1 VGGDSEV
8 GFDARVLAA
17 TNRDL
22 ESAIEEGRFR
32 QDLYYRLNVIEIPL
46 PPLRTRGNDVLLLT
60 QHAIERC
67 SRTLGKN
74 VTGISAEAASRL
86 LRYDWP
92 GNVRELFNCIE
103 RGVTLARGPKLE
115 LDDLPERIVE
125 HDRKTATAR
134 PLGEELLPLA
144 QVERRYIEH
153 VLRAFDGN
161 RTEAARVLGLDRK
174 TLYRKLGR
182 RQRNGD

>member
-1 VGGDSEV
+1 
-8 GFDARVLAA
+8 
-17 TNRDL
+17 
-22 ESAIEEGRFR
+22 
-32 QDLYYRLNVIEIPL
+32 
-46 PPLRTRGNDVLLLT
+46 
-60 QHAIERC
+60 
-67 SRTLGKN
+67 
-74 VTGISAEAASRL
+74 
-86 LRYDWP
+86 
-92 GNVRELFNCIE
+92 VRELFNCIE